1 MCAALIKV
9 RITSAELCVGATTKN
24 EAKFLGEELEGL
36 YLAPLEAV
44 YHIQQR
50 ERQLQR
56 CLQGRLTLPLWRKR
70 TQVGLPQHDP
80 RMHGPK
86 GGCPSVPYPGGVP
99 KMRDPCEDLVASRS

>member
-56 CLQGRLTLPLWRKR
+56 CLQGRLTLPCGGSERKWGFHNTTR
-70 TQVGLPQHDP
+70 ECLAPKAVAPQYLTLEVLP
-80 RMHGPK
+80 K
-86 GGCPSVPYPGGVP
+86 
-99 KMRDPCEDLVASRS
+99 